1 MNNYQKNKI
10 YIIVNPIAGSGK
22 ATKLWNQFKKKL
34 NEAQVS
40 YEYELTKYKNHATS
54 ITISAIEKKN
64 NFLGVFGG
72 DGTINE
78 VIQGIF
84 MNNSVTSNEIAITFF
99 PAGSSC
105 DFERKF
111 DRPKEWIQK
120 VIMGD
125 TKHIDV
131 FKVEC
136 IDFSGNQINRFIIN
150 NSSIGIISL
159 ANEKFNN
166 VNGITKKIKRANIDL
181 GAIICGLQAI
191 KEFKPFNVKMQIDNE
206 TIINT
211 KLSNI
216 TIFKTSYFGGGMNY
230 GIKPNQ
236 SDGLLSLAWLDNTT
250 KLELSKLIPSLY
262 TGNILKNKKA
272 HYKTCQELSLHTN
285 DNVIVETDGENIGL
299 PPVKYTILKKALKVI
314 I

>member
-22 ATKLWNQFKKKL
+22 STKLWNQFRQKL
-34 NEAQVS
+34 NEAQIS
-40 YEYELTKYKNHATS
+40 YKYELTEYKNHATS
-54 ITISAIEKKN
+54 ITISAIEKN
-64 NFLGVFGG
+64 FNFLGIFGG

-84 MNNSVTSNEIAITFF
+84 MNGYVNSDEIAITFF
-99 PAGSSC
+99 PSGSSC
-105 DFERKF
+105 DFEKKF
-111 DRPKEWIQK
+111 NRPKEWIQK
-120 VIMGD
+120 IMMGD
-125 TKHIDV
+125 TKYIDI

-136 IDFSGNQINRFIIN
+136 IDFLGNNINRFIIN

-159 ANEKFNN
+159 ANKIFNN
-166 VNGITKKIKRANIDL
+166 VDGITKKIKRANVDL

-191 KEFKPFNVKMQIDNE
+191 KKFKPFNVKMKIDNE
-206 TIINT
+206 IIINT

-236 SDGLLSLAWLDNTT
+236 SDGLLSLVWLDNTT
-250 KLELSKLIPSLY
+250 KIELSTLIPSLY

-272 HYKTCQELSLHTN
+272 HYKTCQELSLQTN
-285 DNVIVETDGENIGL
+285 NKVIVETDGENIGL
-299 PPVKYTILKKALKVI
+299 PPVRYTILKKALKVI